1 MVLFFFFK
9 PRFLA
14 RTDDGARDAALR
26 GAAAAAALD
35 EPRREGGARR
45 PHPLAARARQ
55 GAVPCRVASCCVAV
69 CGRDVCVM
77 CCAVL
82 WRVWVVVCGRGAER
96 ILARARQGIRARARS
111 AAATRRQHGE
121 WNTRRARMPPCR
133 PLEDPPRSPRG
144 QVRSAGSRRG
154 GRTLMSAFSPTTGI
168 TEGVFASRRRENHE
182 GCTQRFLP
190 TRGTIEDVRFLTTR
204 EPPRINASYNCTD
217 ESGDHRTEAACATL
231 SRRRRPTRSSAT
243 RPAARRAA

>member
-1 MVLFFFFK
+1 MVPFFFFK

-55 GAVPCRVASCCVAV
+55 GAVLCRVASCCVAV

-82 WRVWVVVCGRGAER
+82 WCVWVVVCGRGAER
-96 ILARARQGIRARARS
+96 ILARARQGTRARARS

-121 WNTRRARMPPCR
+121 WNTRRARMPPCG
-133 PLEDPPRSPRG
+133 PLEDPPPLSSGTGPLCRVSPR
-144 QVRSAGSRRG
+144 RSYPHVCFLTNERNHRG
-154 GRTLMSAFSPTTGI
+154 GVRFSP
-168 TEGVFASRRRENHE
+168 
-182 GCTQRFLP
+182 
-190 TRGTIEDVRFLTTR
+190 TR
-204 EPPRINASYNCTD
+204 EPPRMHTTLLTNERNHRRCTLLDD
-217 ESGDHRTEAACATL
+217 ERTAEDQRFL
-231 SRRRRPTRSSAT
+231 QLYRREW
-243 RPAARRAA
+243 